1 MEDAV
6 KNKKLGWNIAL
17 VAMVIA
23 LYGWALFGAKFEW
36 GALFSTQGARHAA
49 DFMSRLLPPDASVT
63 GTALT
68 ALLETVQMALL
79 GTTFGALLSLPL
91 ALMAAK
97 NLSPRCLYFP
107 ARGALNLIRAVPSVV
122 WGLFFV
128 AAVGLGSVAGV
139 LALTFYTVGY
149 LGKFFYETFEA
160 ADDSAATAL
169 RCAGASTPQVFQYAI
184 LPQSAPLLL
193 NYGLFMLEYNIRAAT
208 ILGVVGAGG
217 IGFYLFVYMQQF
229 DYTKAATVLL
239 ILLAVVL
246 AMDAL
251 SAWVR
256 RTLVEPQSAP
266 TQVRSA

>member
-1 MEDAV
+1 MEDAL
-6 KNKKLGWNIAL
+6 KNKKLAWNLAL
-17 VAMVIA
+17 AAVVLA
-23 LYGWALFGAKFEW
+23 LYGWAVFGAKIEW
-36 GALFSTQGARHAA
+36 SAFLSSAPHAA
-49 DFMSRLLPPDASVT
+49 DFLRRAFPPDLSVT
-63 GTALT
+63 GTALD
-68 ALLETVQMALL
+68 ALRATVQMALL
-79 GTTFGALLSLPL
+79 GTTFGAALSLPL
-91 ALMAAK
+91 GMMAAK
-97 NLSPRCLYFP
+97 NLSPRWLYFA
-107 ARGALNLIRAVPSVV
+107 ARGLLNLVRAVPSVV

-128 AAVGLGSVAGV
+128 AAVGLGAVAGV

-169 RCAGASTPQVFQYAI
+169 RSAGASPPQVFQYAI

-217 IGFYLFVYMQQF
+217 IGFYLLVYIQQF
-229 DYTKAATVLL
+229 DYPKAATVLL

-246 AMDAL
+246 LMDAL

-256 RTLVEPQSAP
+256 RTLVEPQ
-266 TQVRSA
+266 TQPVVARSN